1 MKHSSVPKKHK
12 KLLTTNLVVH
22 GEVMN
27 KQYLSFIAH
36 FAVAWFLCTS
46 PVSAQIDVDV
56 VSESIVRVRAYDDH
70 KVVIEGSGFVVNE
83 EGYVLTNAHL
93 LEKAEGLTVLSLK
106 TGAEV
111 VAQRV
116 FASRDMNLALL
127 HVQGLNLPPLSLSEQ
142 GADVGR
148 AVQTLRFGA
157 TRTVQ
162 LSHGTIGTY
171 QDVFGK
177 KSNRPVAHLLQ
188 HNALITAKA
197 FGMPLFNECG
207 DVVAINLPDPGSG
220 SWPFRKA
227 KPKGTIFALR
237 SGDIITALEDQKI
250 AHTVV
255 ETECLS
261 AVERA
266 ERYRKAAADSLKVAK
281 AKADSASKAAEK
293 AKAQADSVSK
303 AAQKAKVKEKVARRA
318 AEQAKAR
325 ADSAEKAVADSLK
338 ATKAKADSLKM
349 AKAQADSA
357 SKAAADSLKAAKA
370 KADSLKAVEEK
381 AQAKADSLKAVEEK
395 TAQRLQ
401 WGIAAGAGLVLLALL
416 GWWLSSRRKKEQ
428 LQSAEVRL
436 SEAEQT
442 AEAARQA
449 VANAPQPAPFRCLLE
464 GQDSTGR
471 PFALTISAL
480 ALGDRA
486 GVTLGRSPANAE
498 FIIDHEE
505 VSREHVRLTCADGEL
520 YAEDL
525 NALNGTKVN
534 GRLLNP
540 REQMLLQNND
550 RLEIGP
556 VVFTVRLVQE

>member
-1 MKHSSVPKKHK
+1 
-12 KLLTTNLVVH
+12 
-22 GEVMN
+22 MN
-27 KQYLSFIAH
+27 KQYLSFIVH
-36 FAVAWFLCTS
+36 FAVAWLLCTS

-56 VSESIVRVRAYDDH
+56 VVESIVRVRAYDDH
-70 KVVIEGSGFVVNE
+70 KVVVEGSGFVVNE
-83 EGYVLTNAHL
+83 KGYVLTNAHL
-93 LEKAEGLTVLSLK
+93 LEKAEGLTVWSLK

-116 FASRDMNLALL
+116 FALRDMNLALL
-127 HVQGLNLPPLSLSEQ
+127 HVPGLNLPALSLSEQ

-148 AVQTLRFGA
+148 AVQTLRFGTA
-157 TRTVQ
+157 GDVR

-171 QDVFGK
+171 QDVRSK
-177 KSNRPVAHLLQ
+177 KASRPVAHLLQ

-207 DVVAINLPDPGSG
+207 DVVAINLPDRDSG

-227 KPKGTIFALR
+227 RPSGAIFALR
-237 SGDIITALEDQKI
+237 SGDIIAALEDREI

-255 ETECLS
+255 EAECLS

-266 ERYRKAAADSLKVAK
+266 ERDRKAAADSLKVAK
-281 AKADSASKAAEK
+281 AQADSASKTAKK
-293 AKAQADSVSK
+293 AKA
-303 AAQKAKVKEKVARRA
+303 KEKVTRQM
-318 AEQAKAR
+318 AEREKAR
-325 ADSAEKAVADSLK
+325 ADSANKAATDSLK
-338 ATKAKADSLKM
+338 AAKV
-349 AKAQADSA
+349 Q
-357 SKAAADSLKAAKA
+357 ADSLKAAKA
-370 KADSLKAVEEK
+370 WADSANKAATDSLKAAKVQADSLKAAKEK
-381 AQAKADSLKAVEEK
+381 A
-395 TAQRLQ
+395 AQRLQ
-401 WGIAAGAGLVLLALL
+401 WGLAAGAGLVLLALC

-428 LQSAEVRL
+428 LQSAESRL
-436 SEAEQT
+436 SEARQT

-464 GQDSTGR
+464 GQDHTGR
-471 PFALTISAL
+471 PFALTIPAL
-480 ALGDRA
+480 ALGERT

-540 REQMLLQNND
+540 REQVLLQNND
-550 RLEIGP
+550 RFEIGP
-556 VVFTVRLVQE
+556 VVFTVCLVQE

>member
-1 MKHSSVPKKHK
+1 
-12 KLLTTNLVVH
+12 
-22 GEVMN
+22 MN
-27 KQYLSFIAH
+27 KQYLFFIVH

-46 PVSAQIDVDV
+46 PVSAQVDVDV
-56 VSESIVRVRAYDDH
+56 VSESIVRVRAYDNH
-70 KVVIEGSGFVVNE
+70 KVVVEGSGFVVNE

-93 LEKAEGLTVLSLK
+93 LAKADGLTVLSLK

-111 VAQRV
+111 VAQRT

-142 GADVGR
+142 GAAVGR
-148 AVQTLRFGA
+148 AVQTLRFDAAGDV
-157 TRTVQ
+157 R

-177 KSNRPVAHLLQ
+177 KTSRPVAHLLQ

-197 FGMPLFNECG
+197 FGMPLFNECA
-207 DVVAINLPDPGSG
+207 DIVAINLPDPGSG

-237 SGDIITALEDQKI
+237 SGDIITALEEQEI

-255 ETECLS
+255 EAECLS

-266 ERYRKAAADSLKVAK
+266 ERDRKAAADSLKVAK

-303 AAQKAKVKEKVARRA
+303 AAKKAKAKEKVARRA
-318 AEQAKAR
+318 AERAKAR

-338 ATKAKADSLKM
+338 ASKAKADSLKM
-349 AKAQADSA
+349 AKARADSA

-381 AQAKADSLKAVEEK
+381 TQAKADSLKAVEEK
-395 TAQRLQ
+395 AAQRLQ

-416 GWWLSSRRKKEQ
+416 GWWFSSRRKKEQ

-436 SEAEQT
+436 GEAEQT

-449 VANAPQPAPFRCLLE
+449 AANAPQAAPFRCLLE

-505 VSREHVRLTCADGEL
+505 VSREHVRLTCTDGEL

-540 REQMLLQNND
+540 REQVLLQNND

-556 VVFTVRLVQE
+556 VVFTVRLIQE

>member
-1 MKHSSVPKKHK
+1 
-12 KLLTTNLVVH
+12 
-22 GEVMN
+22 MN

-70 KVVIEGSGFVVNE
+70 KVAVEGSGFVVNE
-83 EGYVLTNAHL
+83 KGHVLTNAHL
-93 LEKAEGLTVLSLK
+93 IQKAEGLTVLSLK
-106 TGAEV
+106 TGAEI
-111 VAQRV
+111 VAQQV
-116 FASRDMNLALL
+116 FASRATNLALL

-142 GADVGR
+142 GAAVGR
-148 AVQTLRFGA
+148 AVQTLRLGTA
-157 TRTVQ
+157 GDVR

-171 QDVFGK
+171 QDLRGK
-177 KSNRPVAHLLQ
+177 KASRPVAHLLQ
-188 HNALITAKA
+188 HNALITAKS

-207 DVVAINLPDPGSG
+207 DVVAINLPDPGRG

-227 KPKGTIFALR
+227 KPKGAIFALR
-237 SGDIITALEDQKI
+237 SGDVIAALEDRKI

-255 ETECLS
+255 EAECLS

-266 ERYRKAAADSLKVAK
+266 ERDRKAAADSLQA
-281 AKADSASKAAEK
+281 
-293 AKAQADSVSK
+293 AKAQADSL
-303 AAQKAKVKEKVARRA
+303 Q
-318 AEQAKAR
+318 
-325 ADSAEKAVADSLK
+325 
-338 ATKAKADSLKM
+338 T

-357 SKAAADSLKAAKA
+357 SKAAKKAKAKAQAARRAAEREKARANSAKKAVADSLQAAKATADSLKMAKTRADSASKAVADSLQTAKA
-370 KADSLKAVEEK
+370 KADSLKM
-381 AQAKADSLKAVEEK
+381 AQARADSASKAVADSLQAAKEKA
-395 TAQRLQ
+395 AQRLQ
-401 WGIAAGAGLVLLALL
+401 WGLAAGAGLVLLALF
-416 GWWLSSRRKKEQ
+416 GWWLSARRKKEQ
-428 LQSAEVRL
+428 LQSAESRL

-442 AEAARQA
+442 AAAARQA
-449 VANAPQPAPFRCLLE
+449 AANAPQPAPFRCLLE
-464 GQDSTGR
+464 GQDPTGR
-471 PFALTISAL
+471 PFALTLSAL
-480 ALGDRA
+480 ALSERT

-498 FIIDHEE
+498 FIIDHQE

-540 REQMLLQNND
+540 REQVLLQNND

-556 VVFTVRLVQE
+556 VVFAVRLVQE

>member
-1 MKHSSVPKKHK
+1 
-12 KLLTTNLVVH
+12 
-22 GEVMN
+22 MN

-36 FAVAWFLCTS
+36 FAVAWSLCTS
-46 PVSAQIDVDV
+46 PVSAQIDVDA

-70 KVVIEGSGFVVNE
+70 KVVVEGSGFVVNE

-93 LEKAEGLTVLSLK
+93 LAKADGLTVLSLK

-148 AVQTLRFGA
+148 AVQTLRFDAAGDV
-157 TRTVQ
+157 R

-171 QDVFGK
+171 QDILGK
-177 KSNRPVAHLLQ
+177 KSSRPVAHLLQ

-237 SGDIITALEDQKI
+237 SGDIITALEEQEI

-266 ERYRKAAADSLKVAK
+266 ERDKKAAADSLKVAK

-293 AKAQADSVSK
+293 AKALADSVSK
-303 AAQKAKVKEKVARRA
+303 AAKKAKAKEKVARRA

-338 ATKAKADSLKM
+338 AAKAKADSLKM
-349 AKAQADSA
+349 AKARADSA
-357 SKAAADSLKAAKA
+357 SKATADSLKAAKA
-370 KADSLKAVEEK
+370 KADSLKAVEKK

-395 TAQRLQ
+395 AAQRLQ

-449 VANAPQPAPFRCLLE
+449 AANAPQAAPFRCLLE

-505 VSREHVRLTCADGEL
+505 VSREHVRLTCVDGEL

>member
-1 MKHSSVPKKHK
+1 MLKQP
-12 KLLTTNLVVH
+12 LPFIVH
-22 GEVMN
+22 
-27 KQYLSFIAH
+27 FTI
-36 FAVAWFLCTS
+36 AWFLCTSTS

-70 KVVIEGSGFVVNE
+70 KVVVEGSGFVVNE
-83 EGYVLTNAHL
+83 KGYVLTNAHL

-127 HVQGLNLPPLSLSEQ
+127 HVQGLNLPSLNLSEQ

-157 TRTVQ
+157 AGAVQ

-171 QDVFGK
+171 QDILSK
-177 KSNRPVAHLLQ
+177 KASSPVAHLLQ
-188 HNALITAKA
+188 HNALIAAKA

-207 DVVAINLPDPGSG
+207 DVVAISLPDPGSG

-237 SGDIITALEDQKI
+237 SGDIITALEEQEI

-266 ERYRKAAADSLKVAK
+266 ERDRKAATDSLKVAK

-293 AKAQADSVSK
+293 AKA
-303 AAQKAKVKEKVARRA
+303 KEKVARRA
-318 AEQAKAR
+318 AEQAKVR
-325 ADSAEKAVADSLK
+325 
-338 ATKAKADSLKM
+338 
-349 AKAQADSA
+349 ADSA
-357 SKAAADSLKAAKA
+357 SKAATDSLKAAQA
-370 KADSLKAVEEK
+370 KADSLKTVEEA

-395 TAQRLQ
+395 AAQRLQ
-401 WGIAAGAGLVLLALL
+401 WGIAVGAGLVLLALL

-428 LQSAEVRL
+428 LQSAEARL
-436 SEAEQT
+436 SDAEQT

-449 VANAPQPAPFRCLLE
+449 AARAPQPAPFRCLLE

-480 ALGDRA
+480 ALGDRT
-486 GVTLGRSPANAE
+486 GVTLGRSPANVE

-540 REQMLLQNND
+540 REQVLLQNND

-556 VVFTVRLVQE
+556 VVFAVRLVQE

>member
-1 MKHSSVPKKHK
+1 
-12 KLLTTNLVVH
+12 
-22 GEVMN
+22 MN
-27 KQYLSFIAH
+27 KQYLSFIVH

-46 PVSAQIDVDV
+46 PVLAQIDVDV
-56 VSESIVRVRAYDDH
+56 VSESIVRVRAYYDH
-70 KVVIEGSGFVVNE
+70 KVVVEGSGFVVNE

-93 LEKAEGLTVLSLK
+93 IAKAEGLTVLSLK

-148 AVQTLRFGA
+148 AVQTLRFDAAGDV
-157 TRTVQ
+157 R

-177 KSNRPVAHLLQ
+177 KSSRPVAHLLQ

-237 SGDIITALEDQKI
+237 SGDIITALEEQEI

-255 ETECLS
+255 EAECLS

-266 ERYRKAAADSLKVAK
+266 ERDRKAAADSLKMAK
-281 AKADSASKAAEK
+281 AQADSASKAAEK
-293 AKAQADSVSK
+293 AKAQADSISK
-303 AAQKAKVKEKVARRA
+303 AAKKAKAKEKVARRA

-338 ATKAKADSLKM
+338 AAKAKADSLKM
-349 AKAQADSA
+349 AKARADSA
-357 SKAAADSLKAAKA
+357 SKAAADSLKAARAKADSLKAVEEKTQA

-381 AQAKADSLKAVEEK
+381 A
-395 TAQRLQ
+395 AQRLK

-449 VANAPQPAPFRCLLE
+449 AANAPQAAPFRCLLE

-505 VSREHVRLTCADGEL
+505 VSREHVRLTCVDGEL

>member
-1 MKHSSVPKKHK
+1 
-12 KLLTTNLVVH
+12 
-22 GEVMN
+22 MN
-27 KQYLSFIAH
+27 KQYLSFVAH
-36 FAVAWFLCTS
+36 FAVAWLLCTS
-46 PVSAQIDVDV
+46 PVLAQINVDT

-70 KVVIEGSGFVVNE
+70 KVVVEGSGFVVNE
-83 EGYVLTNAHL
+83 EGHVLTNAHL
-93 LEKAEGLTVLSLK
+93 IAKADGLTVLSLK

-116 FASRDMNLALL
+116 FASRAMNLALL

-142 GADVGR
+142 GAAVGR
-148 AVQTLRFGA
+148 VVQTLRFGTA
-157 TRTVQ
+157 GDVR

-171 QDVFGK
+171 QDVLGK
-177 KSNRPVAHLLQ
+177 KASRPVAHLLQ

-207 DVVAINLPDPGSG
+207 DVVAINMPDPGSG

-227 KPKGTIFALR
+227 KPRGAVFALR
-237 SGDIITALEDQKI
+237 SGDIIAALEEREI

-255 ETECLS
+255 EAECLS

-266 ERYRKAAADSLKVAK
+266 ERDKEAAVDSLEVAK
-281 AKADSASKAAEK
+281 AQADSASKAVEK
-293 AKAQADSVSK
+293 AKAQADSASEAAKK
-303 AAQKAKVKEKVARRA
+303 AEAKEKITRRM
-318 AEQAKAR
+318 AEREKAR
-325 ADSAEKAVADSLK
+325 ADSAKKTGADSLQ
-338 ATKAKADSLKM
+338 AAKAKADSLKM
-349 AKAQADSA
+349 AKARADSA
-357 SKAAADSLKAAKA
+357 SKTVADSLKAAE
-370 KADSLKAVEEK
+370 VQ
-381 AQAKADSLKAVEEK
+381 AQAKADSLQAAKEKA
-395 TAQRLQ
+395 AQRLQ
-401 WGIAAGAGLVLLALL
+401 WGIVAGAGLVLLVLL
-416 GWWLSSRRKKEQ
+416 GWWRSSRRKKEQ
-428 LQSAEVRL
+428 LQSAESRV
-436 SEAEQT
+436 SAAEQT

-449 VANAPQPAPFRCLLE
+449 AARAPQPAPFRCLLE
-464 GQDSTGR
+464 GQDGTGR

-525 NALNGTKVN
+525 NTLNGTKVN

-540 REQMLLQNND
+540 REQVLLRDND

-556 VVFTVRLVQE
+556 VVFTIRLVQE

>member
-1 MKHSSVPKKHK
+1 
-12 KLLTTNLVVH
+12 
-22 GEVMN
+22 MN

-36 FAVAWFLCTS
+36 FAVAWFLCPS
-46 PVSAQIDVDV
+46 PALAQINVDV
-56 VSESIVRVRAYDDH
+56 VSESIVWVRAYDNH
-70 KVVIEGSGFVVNE
+70 KVVVEGSGFVVNE

-93 LEKAEGLTVLSLK
+93 LAKADGLTVLSLK

-116 FASRDMNLALL
+116 FASRAMNLALL
-127 HVQGLNLPPLSLSEQ
+127 HVQGLNLPPLGLSEQ
-142 GADVGR
+142 GAAVGR
-148 AVQTLRFGA
+148 VVQTLRFDAAAGG
-157 TRTVQ
+157 VQ

-171 QDVFGK
+171 QDILGK
-177 KSNRPVAHLLQ
+177 KASRPVAHLLQ
-188 HNALITAKA
+188 HNALITAKS

-207 DVVAINLPDPGSG
+207 DVVAINMPNPGSG

-227 KPKGTIFALR
+227 KPEAAIFALR
-237 SGDIITALEDQKI
+237 SGDIIAALEEREI

-255 ETECLS
+255 EAECLS
-261 AVERA
+261 AAERA
-266 ERYRKAAADSLKVAK
+266 ERDKKAAADSLKVAK
-281 AKADSASKAAEK
+281 ARADSASEAARRAKAQADSASEAAEK
-293 AKAQADSVSK
+293 AKA
-303 AAQKAKVKEKVARRA
+303 KAKVSRQM

-325 ADSAEKAVADSLK
+325 ADSEKKAVADSLQAAK
-338 ATKAKADSLKM
+338 SKADSLKM
-349 AKAQADSA
+349 AKARADSA
-357 SKAAADSLKAAKA
+357 SKAVADSLKAAE
-370 KADSLKAVEEK
+370 VQ
-381 AQAKADSLKAVEEK
+381 AQAKADSLQAAKEKA
-395 TAQRLQ
+395 AQRLQ
-401 WGIAAGAGLVLLALL
+401 WGLVAGAGLVLLALL

-428 LQSAEVRL
+428 LQSAESRL

-442 AEAARQA
+442 AEAARQTA
-449 VANAPQPAPFRCLLE
+449 ANAPQPAPFRCLLE

-505 VSREHVRLTCADGEL
+505 VSREHVRLMCADGEL

-540 REQMLLQNND
+540 REQVLLQDND
-550 RLEIGP
+550 RFEMGP

>member
-1 MKHSSVPKKHK
+1 
-12 KLLTTNLVVH
+12 
-22 GEVMN
+22 MN

-36 FAVAWFLCTS
+36 FAVAWLLCTS
-46 PVSAQIDVDV
+46 PVLAQINVDT
-56 VSESIVRVRAYDDH
+56 VSESIVRVRAYDNH
-70 KVVIEGSGFVVNE
+70 KVVVEGSGFVVNE

-93 LEKAEGLTVLSLK
+93 LAKAEGLTVLSLK

-111 VAQRV
+111 VAQRA

-142 GADVGR
+142 GAAVGR
-148 AVQTLRFGA
+148 VVQTLRFDA
-157 TRTVQ
+157 TGDVQ

-171 QDVFGK
+171 QDVLGK
-177 KSNRPVAHLLQ
+177 KAGRPVAHLLQ

-207 DVVAINLPDPGSG
+207 DVVAINMPDPGRG

-227 KPKGTIFALR
+227 KPKGAIFALR
-237 SGDIITALEDQKI
+237 SGDIIAVLKEREI

-255 ETECLS
+255 EAECLS

-266 ERYRKAAADSLKVAK
+266 ERDKKAAADSLKVAK
-281 AKADSASKAAEK
+281 ARVDSVSEAAKRAKAQADSASEAAEK
-293 AKAQADSVSK
+293 AKA
-303 AAQKAKVKEKVARRA
+303 KAKVTRQM
-318 AEQAKAR
+318 AERAKAL
-325 ADSAEKAVADSLK
+325 ADSAKKAVADSLQ
-338 ATKAKADSLKM
+338 AAKAKADSLKM
-349 AKAQADSA
+349 AKARADSA
-357 SKAAADSLKAAKA
+357 SKAVADSLKAAE
-370 KADSLKAVEEK
+370 VQ
-381 AQAKADSLKAVEEK
+381 AQAKADSLQAAKAK
-395 TAQRLQ
+395 AAQRLQ
-401 WGIAAGAGLVLLALL
+401 WGLVAGAGLVLLALL
-416 GWWLSSRRKKEQ
+416 GWWLSSRRKKKQ

-442 AEAARQA
+442 AEAAHQA
-449 VANAPQPAPFRCLLE
+449 AARAPQAAPFRCLLE
-464 GQDSTGR
+464 GQDDTGR

-505 VSREHVRLTCADGEL
+505 VSREHVRLTYVDSEL

-525 NALNGTKVN
+525 DALNGTKVN
-534 GRLLNP
+534 GRLINP
-540 REQMLLQNND
+540 REQVLLRDND

-556 VVFTVRLVQE
+556 VAFTMRLVQE

>member
-1 MKHSSVPKKHK
+1 
-12 KLLTTNLVVH
+12 
-22 GEVMN
+22 MN

-36 FAVAWFLCTS
+36 FAVAWLLCTS
-46 PVSAQIDVDV
+46 PVLAQIDVDV
-56 VSESIVRVRAYDDH
+56 VSESIVRVRAYDNH
-70 KVVIEGSGFVVNE
+70 KVVVEGSGFVVNE

-93 LEKAEGLTVLSLK
+93 IAKADGLTVLSLK

-116 FASRDMNLALL
+116 FASRSMNLALL

-142 GADVGR
+142 GAAVGR
-148 AVQTLRFGA
+148 VVQTLRFDAAGDV
-157 TRTVQ
+157 R

-171 QDVFGK
+171 QDVLGK
-177 KSNRPVAHLLQ
+177 KASRPVAHLLQ

-207 DVVAINLPDPGSG
+207 DVIAINMPDPGSG

-237 SGDIITALEDQKI
+237 SGDIIAALEEREI

-255 ETECLS
+255 EAECLS

-266 ERYRKAAADSLKVAK
+266 ERDKEAAVDSLEVAK
-281 AKADSASKAAEK
+281 VQADSASKAAEK
-293 AKAQADSVSK
+293 AKAQADSASEAAKK
-303 AAQKAKVKEKVARRA
+303 AEAKEKITRRM
-318 AEQAKAR
+318 AEREKAR
-325 ADSAEKAVADSLK
+325 ADSAKKIGADSLQ
-338 ATKAKADSLKM
+338 AAKAKADSLKM
-349 AKAQADSA
+349 AKARADSA
-357 SKAAADSLKAAKA
+357 SKTVADSLQAAKA
-370 KADSLKAVEEK
+370 KADSLQAAKEK
-381 AQAKADSLKAVEEK
+381 A
-395 TAQRLQ
+395 AQRLQ

-428 LQSAEVRL
+428 LQSAESRV

-449 VANAPQPAPFRCLLE
+449 AARAPQPAPFRCLLE
-464 GQDSTGR
+464 GQDGTGR

-480 ALGDRA
+480 ALGDRV

-505 VSREHVRLTCADGEL
+505 VSREHIRLTCADGEL

-525 NALNGTKVN
+525 NTLNGTKVN

-540 REQMLLQNND
+540 REQVLLRDND
-550 RLEIGP
+550 RLEMGP
-556 VVFTVRLVQE
+556 VAFTMRLVQE

>member
-1 MKHSSVPKKHK
+1 
-12 KLLTTNLVVH
+12 
-22 GEVMN
+22 MN
-27 KQYLSFIAH
+27 KQHLSFIAH
-36 FAVAWFLCTS
+36 FSVAWFLCTS

-70 KVVIEGSGFVVNE
+70 KVVVEGSGFVVNE

-148 AVQTLRFGA
+148 AVQTLRFDA
-157 TRTVQ
+157 TRAVQ

-171 QDVFGK
+171 QDILSK

-207 DVVAINLPDPGSG
+207 DVVAINLPDPSSD

-227 KPKGTIFALR
+227 RPKGTIFALR
-237 SGDIITALEDQKI
+237 SGDIITALEEREI

-266 ERYRKAAADSLKVAK
+266 ERDRKAAADSLKVAK

-303 AAQKAKVKEKVARRA
+303 AAQKAKAKEKVARRA

-338 ATKAKADSLKM
+338 AAKAKADSLKM
-349 AKAQADSA
+349 AKARADSA

-395 TAQRLQ
+395 AAQRLQ

-428 LQSAEVRL
+428 LQSAESRL

-449 VANAPQPAPFRCLLE
+449 AANAPQPAPFRCLLE

-540 REQMLLQNND
+540 REQVLLQNND

>member
-1 MKHSSVPKKHK
+1 
-12 KLLTTNLVVH
+12 
-22 GEVMN
+22 MN

-46 PVSAQIDVDV
+46 PVSAQIDVDA

-70 KVVIEGSGFVVNE
+70 KVVVEGSGFVVNE

-93 LEKAEGLTVLSLK
+93 TAKAEGLTVLSLK

-116 FASRDMNLALL
+116 FASRALNLALL
-127 HVQGLNLPPLSLSEQ
+127 HVPGLNLPPLSLSEQ
-142 GADVGR
+142 GAAVGR
-148 AVQTLRFGA
+148 VVQTLRFG
-157 TRTVQ
+157 TDEDVR

-171 QDVFGK
+171 QDVRGK
-177 KSNRPVAHLLQ
+177 KASRPVAHLLQ

-207 DVVAINLPDPGSG
+207 DVVALNLPNPGSG

-227 KPKGTIFALR
+227 KPSGTIFALR
-237 SGDIITALEDQKI
+237 SGDIIAALEEREI

-255 ETECLS
+255 EAECLS

-266 ERYRKAAADSLKVAK
+266 ERARKAAADSLKLAK
-281 AKADSASKAAEK
+281 AQADSVGKAAEK
-293 AKAQADSVSK
+293 AKAQADSASE
-303 AAQKAKVKEKVARRA
+303 AAKKAKAKEKAARRA
-318 AEQAKAR
+318 AERAQAR
-325 ADSAEKAVADSLK
+325 ADSAKKAVADSLQAAKAQADSLKMAQARADSASKAVADSLK
-338 ATKAKADSLKM
+338 A
-349 AKAQADSA
+349 AKAQADS
-357 SKAAADSLKAAKA
+357 LQ
-370 KADSLKAVEEK
+370 AVEEK
-381 AQAKADSLKAVEEK
+381 AQAQADSLQAAKEKA
-395 TAQRLQ
+395 AQRLQ
-401 WGIAAGAGLVLLALL
+401 WGVAAGAGLVLLALL

-428 LQSAEVRL
+428 LQSAESRV

-442 AEAARQA
+442 AQAARQA
-449 VANAPQPAPFRCLLE
+449 AANAPQPAPFRCLLE
-464 GQDSTGR
+464 GQDPTGR
-471 PFALTISAL
+471 PFALTLSAL
-480 ALGDRA
+480 ALSERA

-505 VSREHVRLTCADGEL
+505 VSREHVRLACADGQL

-540 REQMLLQNND
+540 GEQVLLQNND

-556 VVFTVRLVQE
+556 VIFSVRLLQE

>member
-1 MKHSSVPKKHK
+1 MAS
-12 KLLTTNLVVH
+12 LNVH
-22 GEVMN
+22 GEIMN

-46 PVSAQIDVDV
+46 PVLAQIDVDV
-56 VSESIVRVRAYDDH
+56 VAESIVRVRAYDDH
-70 KVVIEGSGFVVNE
+70 KVVVEGSGFVVNE
-83 EGYVLTNAHL
+83 KGYVLTNAHL
-93 LEKAEGLTVLSLK
+93 IEKAEGLTVLSLK

-148 AVQTLRFGA
+148 VVQTLRFGA
-157 TRTVQ
+157 AGDVR

-177 KSNRPVAHLLQ
+177 KASRPVAHLLQ
-188 HNALITAKA
+188 HNALITAHA

-207 DVVAINLPDPGSG
+207 DVIAINLPDLGSG

-237 SGDIITALEDQKI
+237 SGDIIAALEDQEI

-255 ETECLS
+255 KAECLS

-266 ERYRKAAADSLKVAK
+266 ERDRKAAADSLKVAK
-281 AKADSASKAAEK
+281 AQADSAGKAAKK
-293 AKAQADSVSK
+293 AKAQADSASE
-303 AAQKAKVKEKVARRA
+303 AAKKAKAKEKVTRRA
-318 AEQAKAR
+318 AERAKAR
-325 ADSAEKAVADSLK
+325 ADSAKKEAADSLQ
-338 ATKAKADSLKM
+338 AAKAKADSLKM
-349 AKAQADSA
+349 AKARADSA
-357 SKAAADSLKAAKA
+357 GKAVADSLQAAKA
-370 KADSLKAVEEK
+370 KADSLKM
-381 AQAKADSLKAVEEK
+381 AQARADSASKAVADSLKAAEEK
-395 TAQRLQ
+395 AAQRLQ
-401 WGIAAGAGLVLLALL
+401 WGLAAGAGLVLLALL

-428 LQSAEVRL
+428 LQSAESRL

-449 VANAPQPAPFRCLLE
+449 AANAPQPAPFRCLLE

-480 ALGDRA
+480 ALSERA
-486 GVTLGRSPANAE
+486 GVTLGRSPTNAE

-505 VSREHVRLTCADGEL
+505 VSREHVRLMCADGQL

-525 NALNGTKVN
+525 NTLNGTKVN

-540 REQMLLQNND
+540 REQVLLQNND

-556 VVFTVRLVQE
+556 VVFSVRLVQE

>member
-1 MKHSSVPKKHK
+1 
-12 KLLTTNLVVH
+12 
-22 GEVMN
+22 MN
-27 KQYLSFIAH
+27 KQYLSFIVH
-36 FAVAWFLCTS
+36 FAVAWLLCTS
-46 PVSAQIDVDV
+46 PVLAQIDVDV

-70 KVVIEGSGFVVNE
+70 KVVVEGSGFVVNE

-111 VAQRV
+111 VAQRA

-142 GADVGR
+142 EADVGR
-148 AVQTLRFGA
+148 AVQTLRFDAAGDV
-157 TRTVQ
+157 R

-177 KSNRPVAHLLQ
+177 KSSRPVAHLLQ

-237 SGDIITALEDQKI
+237 SGDIITALEEQEI

-255 ETECLS
+255 EAECLS

-266 ERYRKAAADSLKVAK
+266 ERGRKAAADSLKVAK

-303 AAQKAKVKEKVARRA
+303 AAKKAKAKEKVARRA

-325 ADSAEKAVADSLK
+325 ADSASKAAADSLK
-338 ATKAKADSLKM
+338 ATKAKTDSLKM
-349 AKAQADSA
+349 AKARADSA
-357 SKAAADSLKAAKA
+357 SKAAADSLQTAKA
-370 KADSLKAVEEK
+370 KADSLKAAEEK

-395 TAQRLQ
+395 AAQRLK

-428 LQSAEVRL
+428 LQSAESRL

-449 VANAPQPAPFRCLLE
+449 AANAPQPAPFRCLLE

-480 ALGDRA
+480 ALGERA

-540 REQMLLQNND
+540 REQVLLQNND